1 MDASNC
7 IGIHLQDCQDIAQL
21 SVSVWDKR
29 SLFFFLPPSGRSH
42 KPHQPKLLIPNLYL
56 GGLFDNSKRVL
67 RSFSPFQVSTS
78 LENPSFLHMVL

>member
-7 IGIHLQDCQDIAQL
+7 KGSHLQDSQGIAQF
-21 SVSVWDKR
+21 SVC
-29 SLFFFLPPSGRSH
+29 LPSGRSR
-42 KPHQPKLLIPNLYL
+42 KPHHQKLLIPNLYL
-56 GGLFDNSKRVL
+56 GGLFGNSKLVL